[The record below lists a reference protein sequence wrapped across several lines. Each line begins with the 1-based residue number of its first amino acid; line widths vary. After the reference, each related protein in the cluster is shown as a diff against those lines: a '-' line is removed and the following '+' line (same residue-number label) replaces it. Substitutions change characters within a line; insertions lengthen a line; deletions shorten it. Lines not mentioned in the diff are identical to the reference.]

1 MTNENNAQFNSWG
14 KKSFFFGVKVSNF
27 WRRQVRRRQVGPN
40 NEASGM
46 VLPLYHMGM
55 VINRIS
61 KKCTSCIYVYIH
73 FFL

>member
-1 MTNENNAQFNSWG
+1 
-14 KKSFFFGVKVSNF
+14 
-27 WRRQVRRRQVGPN
+27 
-40 NEASGM
+40 M